1 MKRAVKGLFC
11 AVGLLLVVSCA
22 GILGYGKTEANLMK
36 NVTAFWTAK
45 MNGEWGA
52 VYDLATEE
60 YKRQVDRVRFVK
72 MSNANIE
79 HFEIEKVT
87 LLDKEDR
94 AEVVVNY
101 RVGVKAFV
109 FNFTAKDTWL
119 WEKGGWRVDLTPT
132 LKLPGA

>member
-1 MKRAVKGLFC
+1 MNGAVKVLCC
-11 AVGLLLVVSCA
+11 AVGLLLLVSCA
-22 GILGYGKTEANLMK
+22 GLLGYGKTEANLMK

-52 VYDLATEE
+52 AYDLATEE
-60 YKRQVDRVRFVK
+60 FKRQVSRVRFVK
-72 MSNANIE
+72 SANLNIE

-87 LLDKEDR
+87 LLDKEDK
-94 AEVVVNY
+94 AEAVVKY

-109 FNFTAKDTWL
+109 FDLTAKDTWV
-119 WEKGGWRVDLTPT
+119 WEKGAWRVDLTPT